1 MHRRASKA
9 LLLLVVLVVSAGAV
23 WRATVNEQR
32 RGQERRAAQL
42 LDGQTAELIFALSE
56 FRSGLYALV
65 APQQS
70 AAFWTDHLS
79 AQLDVLDGELAALEP
94 PAADNFAPLTE
105 ARATFDRVRADVRQ
119 IISLVASGE
128 PTAASRRIF
137 GPTREDIQRLM
148 LQLSDARQSMARAA
162 SSREGGMAHEQSL
175 IAGGLICVWL
185 TALLVLVMAGTGA
198 AAVSADVA
206 PAEDRDASAGAGASA
221 GEAAP
226 SAPSH
231 NPAREQQQIEGLA
244 AFCDEAAHVRSASE
258 LQPLL
263 ARAAGVLSARVLVV
277 WLRDASASALVPAL
291 AHGYEVEQLARRG
304 PLAID
309 AQTMTSTAFRTSTA
323 SVSTST
329 AAQPRA
335 LAVPLITIEGTT
347 GVLAAE
353 LTDGASTE
361 RLLPIARIIAT
372 QFAALCPS
380 SATDTAPQPP
390 ADTPAP

>member
-1 MHRRASKA
+1 MHRRSRKA
-9 LLLLVVLVVSAGAV
+9 LLLLAVLVLSAGGV

-42 LDGQTAELIFALSE
+42 LDGQAAELILALSE
-56 FRSGLYALV
+56 FRAGLYALV

-70 AAFWTDHLS
+70 TAFWTDHLS
-79 AQLDVLDGELAALEP
+79 AQLDVIDGELAALET
-94 PAADNFAPLTE
+94 PAAENFAPLTE
-105 ARATFDRVRADVRQ
+105 ARATFDRVRGQVRL

-128 PTAASRRIF
+128 PASASRRIF
-137 GPTREDIQRLM
+137 GTTREDIQRLM
-148 LQLSDARQSMARAA
+148 MQLSDARQSMARAA

-185 TALLVLVMAGTGA
+185 TALLVLVAAGSGTAPAPSETA
-198 AAVSADVA
+198 AADEPQTSGTAVAEAVSSQNAA
-206 PAEDRDASAGAGASA
+206 RD
-221 GEAAP
+221 
-226 SAPSH
+226 
-231 NPAREQQQIEGLA
+231 QQQIEGLA

-263 ARAAGVLSARVLVV
+263 ARAASVLSARVLVV
-277 WLRDASASALVPAL
+277 WLREANGTALVPAL
-291 AHGYEVEQLARRG
+291 AHGYDVEQLARRG
-304 PLAID
+304 PLASD

-335 LAVPLITIEGTT
+335 LAVPLITVDGTT

-353 LTDGASTE
+353 LADGASTD

-372 QFAALCPS
+372 QFATLCPS
-380 SATDTAPQPP
+380 SAADAATQVPP
-390 ADTPAP
+390 GTHTR

>member
-1 MHRRASKA
+1 MHRRSSKA
-9 LLLLVVLVVSAGAV
+9 LLLLVVLVLSAGAV
-23 WRATVNEQR
+23 WRATINEQR

-42 LDGQTAELIFALSE
+42 LDGQAAELIFALGE
-56 FRSGLYALV
+56 FRAGLYALV

-79 AQLDVLDGELAALEP
+79 AQLDVLDGELAALEA
-94 PAADNFAPLTE
+94 PAAENFAPLTE
-105 ARATFDRVRADVRQ
+105 ARTTFDRVRGQVRL

-128 PTAASRRIF
+128 PSAASRRIF
-137 GPTREDIQRLM
+137 GTTREDIQRLM

-185 TALLVLVMAGTGA
+185 TALLVLVMAGSGA
-198 AAVSADVA
+198 APVA
-206 PAEDRDASAGAGASA
+206 PQVTPADEQNA
-221 GEAAP
+221 AAP
-226 SAPSH
+226 ASTATAETASPQ
-231 NPAREQQQIEGLA
+231 NAAREQQQIEGLA
-244 AFCDEAAHVRSASE
+244 AFCDEAAHVRSAAE

-263 ARAAGVLSARVLVV
+263 ARAATVLSARVLVV
-277 WLRDASASALVPAL
+277 WLRDANASALVPAL
-291 AHGYEVEQLARRG
+291 AHGYDVEQLARRG

-309 AQTMTSTAFRTSTA
+309 AQTMTSTAFRTSTS

-335 LAVPLITIEGTT
+335 LAVPLVTVEGTT

-353 LTDGASTE
+353 LADGASTD
-361 RLLPIARIIAT
+361 RLLPVARIIAT
-372 QFAALCPS
+372 QFAALCPT
-380 SATDTAPQPP
+380 SASDPAPPALSDPQPL
-390 ADTPAP
+390 